1 MQSTWMSRIVIIALV
16 GGLCLAEYGLGF
28 TPAAA
33 EPPIKESA
41 LPGITQNWDK
51 NLPSASRFT
60 ILTDFGGAAVRD
72 NETGLVWEKSPDAT
86 AASWTDAALI
96 CINKIVGN
104 RKGWRLPS
112 IPELA
117 SLIDPT
123 VVPPGPTLP
132 VGHPFT
138 NVQSSQEKGYW
149 SATRNATI
157 SYLVWHVFFY
167 NGLVTGNANTVTDYV
182 WCVRGPM
189 NADQF

>member
-1 MQSTWMSRIVIIALV
+1 M
-16 GGLCLAEYGLGF
+16 
-28 TPAAA
+28 
-33 EPPIKESA
+33 
-41 LPGITQNWDK
+41 
-51 NLPSASRFT
+51 
-60 ILTDFGGAAVRD
+60 
-72 NETGLVWEKSPDAT
+72 WEKSPDAT
-86 AASWTDAALI
+86 TAIWTDAALI
-96 CINKIVGN
+96 CANKIVGN

-149 SATRNATI
+149 SATTMGFSTA
-157 SYLVWHVFFY
+157 LAWHAFFY
-167 NGLVTGNANTVTDYV
+167 NGAVTGNGKLVTDFI

-189 NADQF
+189 NADVY